1 MVGVFFGVDFVTV
14 TKSDDDTLDWLEL
27 KPEVLATIT
36 DFLASGLPV
45 INEGFSPVSMTTG

>member
-1 MVGVFFGVDFVTV
+1 MFFGVDFVTV